1 MQRCDDARRVRTK
14 SSGGA
19 PLREQR
25 LCTLARCRIAALPLT
40 LCVALYSLP
49 SGAQTLAL
57 NARKAIID
65 GATQVL
71 IRRGESPDAATADAT
86 CVFNALQSGLTTE
99 QWAELLREAH
109 DHNISSDTVQTMLPA
124 MLTCAHLGRPQS
136 AALAAS
142 DGEATPPPDDADSAR
157 VAREM
162 RRLRVAQESS
172 LQLAEGHR
180 VELPTGTCTADVTP
194 DRVAQ
199 GDFPVHCSDLRLQ
212 PQMRQAV
219 LAVTP
224 LRASGLAPVEL
235 RVTANDAD
243 PAGAA
248 DTSGPTPRLT
258 ELIDQQ
264 DSFAVKRQLM
274 QMRQLQVQT
283 QVQAGLGIPAPL
295 IGGCAAIVQVGQP
308 DVPPVTQ
315 SLNCTDPR
323 LEAAMNRAIQA
334 AAPFSAQ
341 PGSTVRLRVNGVFPG
356 R

>member
-1 MQRCDDARRVRTK
+1 M
-14 SSGGA
+14 
-19 PLREQR
+19 
-25 LCTLARCRIAALPLT
+25 
-40 LCVALYSLP
+40 
-49 SGAQTLAL
+49 
-57 NARKAIID
+57 ID
-65 GATQVL
+65 GATQAL
-71 IRRGESPDAATADAT
+71 IRRGEAPDAAMADAT
-86 CVFNALQSGLTTE
+86 CVFNALQSSLTTE

-109 DHNISSDTVQTMLPA
+109 DHTFTPESVQTMLPA
-124 MLTCAHLGRPQS
+124 MLSCAHLGRPAS
-136 AALAAS
+136 AAPAAPAAP
-142 DGEATPPPDDADSAR
+142 DAEATPPPDDADSAR

-172 LQLAEGHR
+172 LRLAEGH
-180 VELPTGTCTADVTP
+180 VVDLPTGSCTADVTP

-224 LRASGLAPVEL
+224 LRASGPAPVEL

-243 PAGAA
+243 PEGAG
-248 DTSGPTPRLT
+248 DTSGPVPRGVD
-258 ELIDQQ
+258 LIDQQ

-274 QMRQLQVQT
+274 QMRRLQVQT

-295 IGGCAAIVQVGQP
+295 IGGCAAVVQVGQP